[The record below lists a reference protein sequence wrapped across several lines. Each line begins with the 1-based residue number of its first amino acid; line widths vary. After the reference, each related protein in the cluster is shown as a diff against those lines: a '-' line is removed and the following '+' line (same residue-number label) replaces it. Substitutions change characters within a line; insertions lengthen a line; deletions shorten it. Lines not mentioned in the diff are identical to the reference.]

1 MTMTDPIADL
11 LTRVRNAQRVG
22 HASLEVPHS
31 KMKEAIVKIL
41 YQEGYLSS
49 YRTVQGKP
57 FSILQVRLK
66 YGPDRLGAIE
76 VLRRVS
82 QPGRRIY
89 TGKDEIPPVLGGLG
103 INILSTSKGI
113 MTGKKAAQ
121 EGIGGEILCEIY

>member
-1 MTMTDPIADL
+1 MTDPIADL